1 LDLEK
6 EFLEHLPWSSLV
18 FFFFLFFPFFLFLFS
33 VILFYFLFLF
43 FIFGLPLTSS
53 SVIGDEHSS
62 LASQK
67 VIAVTVAPKE
77 TSTHVG
83 MTKACEGKSAAQG
96 PERSSR

>member
-1 LDLEK
+1 MEFGFGK

-18 FFFFLFFPFFLFLFS
+18 FLSQFFSFSFLFPFPKKIFFCLL
-33 VILFYFLFLF
+33 LR
-43 FIFGLPLTSS
+43 SS